1 MSEVLLNV
9 GVVGLGEMGSGFAA
23 RLLAAKHRV
32 VGWNRTKAKAE
43 PLLARGMLWA
53 DSPREVAAQSDLVLT
68 MVSHGS
74 ALDAVTAGSD
84 GILAGIRGKVLVEM
98 STLSAAQVRE
108 LAEQTA
114 AAGGSLLDA
123 PVLGSQVTLAEGKLV
138 IMVGGDPAVLERV
151 RPALESI
158 GPKVVRVGEVGQ
170 GKVMKL
176 ALNLSLAT
184 QFLALSEGL
193 LLAVRSGIPRDAA
206 LEVLI
211 GGATASPMLKYRA
224 PLIKAQPAKAWFD
237 CTMMQ
242 KDVDLA
248 LALGRD
254 LGVPLPTTETSNT
267 WLTAARGQGL
277 AHHDFSVLYYVLA
290 RAAGLDLE
298 IPMVPSE

>member
-1 MSEVLLNV
+1 MGVRMLV
-9 GVVGLGEMGSGFAA
+9 GVVGLGEMGSGFAG
-23 RLLAAKHRV
+23 RLLAAKHGV
-32 VGWNRTKAKAE
+32 VGWNRTRAKAE

-74 ALDAVTAGSD
+74 ALDAVTAGPD

-98 STLSAAQVRE
+98 STISSAHVRE
-108 LAEQTA
+108 LAEKTS
-114 AAGGSLLDA
+114 AAGGTLLDA

-138 IMVGGDPAVLERV
+138 IMVGGDPAVLERA

-184 QFLALSEGL
+184 QVLALSEGL

-206 LEVLI
+206 LDVLLS
-211 GGATASPMLKYRA
+211 GASASPMLQYRA

-237 CTMMQ
+237 CAMMQ
-242 KDVDLA
+242 KDVNLA
-248 LALGRD
+248 LALGRE
-254 LGVPLPTTETSNT
+254 LGVPLPTTETANT

-277 AHHDFSVLYYVLA
+277 AHRDFSILYYVLA
-290 RAAGLDLE
+290 RAAGIDLE
-298 IPMVPSE
+298 IPMAVPE